1 MLKFFK
7 SAIRLRSTILNNFH
21 EKKNRNEKNGVDN
34 FDIEL

>member
-7 SAIRLRSTILNNFH
+7 FVIRFNSTILNNFH
-21 EKKNRNEKNGVDN
+21 KNKNRNEKNEIDN